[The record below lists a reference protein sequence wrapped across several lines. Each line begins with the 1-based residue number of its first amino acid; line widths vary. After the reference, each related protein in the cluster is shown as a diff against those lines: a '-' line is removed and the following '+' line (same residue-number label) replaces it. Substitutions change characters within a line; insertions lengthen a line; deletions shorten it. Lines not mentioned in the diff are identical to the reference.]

1 MTRAEFRKRLGQLQE
16 VITRGLTY
24 YAVWKNLRLHDE
36 GKASWSLEEQNQ
48 VLGRFRGF
56 FTPAGFAL
64 LDMTLMQFAK
74 VFDTDP
80 KTASLLNLLGAARQD
95 ASLVSGHTSAEV
107 DAVSRQFRQSKRIRT
122 ALERMRNQQ
131 LAHVDADPA
140 PVDRLL
146 TAEFDGLV
154 EHVESAFNWLSR
166 AHDGRLFSWEQSLRD
181 VERHTTDVLGILREE
196 MERKQKEH
204 QEEMVRI
211 VLEAIRSREMLLGWP
226 LDKEEMR
233 SLIQSYGL
241 TEEQMHRIEEE
252 RGLS

>member
-36 GKASWSLEEQNQ
+36 GKVSWSLEEQNQ
-48 VLGRFRGF
+48 LLGRFRGF
-56 FTPAGFAL
+56 FTPVGFAL

-74 VFDTDP
+74 VFDR
-80 KTASLLNLLGAARQD
+80 KRRTASLWNLLQAARQD
-95 ASLVSGHTSAEV
+95 TSLVPGRTPADVDEV
-107 DAVSRQFRQSKRIRT
+107 LRQFQESEEIR
-122 ALERMRNQQ
+122 ARLERMRNQQ
-131 LAHVDADPA
+131 LAHVDANPA

-196 MERKQKEH
+196 MERNEREH
-204 QEEMVRI
+204 QEEMRLVR
-211 VLEAIRSREMLLGWP
+211 
-226 LDKEEMR
+226 
-233 SLIQSYGL
+233 QSYGL
-241 TEEQMHRIEEE
+241 TEEEMHRVQEE
-252 RGLS
+252 RGSG

>member
-1 MTRAEFRKRLGQLQE
+1 
-16 VITRGLTY
+16 
-24 YAVWKNLRLHDE
+24 
-36 GKASWSLEEQNQ
+36 
-48 VLGRFRGF
+48 
-56 FTPAGFAL
+56 
-64 LDMTLMQFAK
+64 
-74 VFDTDP
+74 
-80 KTASLLNLLGAARQD
+80 
-95 ASLVSGHTSAEV
+95 
-107 DAVSRQFRQSKRIRT
+107 
-122 ALERMRNQQ
+122 MRNQQ
-131 LAHVDADPA
+131 LAHVDANPA